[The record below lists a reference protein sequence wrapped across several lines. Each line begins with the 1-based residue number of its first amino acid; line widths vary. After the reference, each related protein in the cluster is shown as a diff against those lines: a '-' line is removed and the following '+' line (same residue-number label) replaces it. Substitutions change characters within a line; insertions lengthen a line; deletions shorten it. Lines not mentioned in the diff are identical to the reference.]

1 MKQNNFTEKFYR
13 SAGYFVVVLISLVY
27 VASSL
32 INISKTGKSIYEIV
46 ASGVLSL
53 IVGIMIN
60 GVFRSIGIR
69 RGDEDE
75 RTVATNALHAKT
87 VDEIAPYIDKLDE
100 FCEKENRRVLR
111 EIRTRI
117 LAKEG
122 MKYSDYFDSDG
133 GALENA
139 KCKMQSAKLTIPQ
152 SLRDSSLCTKEPL
165 VCKMQISDTPRT
177 RADRRCAIGEE
188 ELMQGSEASRSAKL
202 ESLPQSPAVTAPPSG
217 GALGIENAKLNCRGD
232 SRIDREI
239 DKARAKTFKKALR
252 VRVKPLVSSNLTSDG
267 VKADDPFDFGRSKK
281 EFTSQK
287 NASDMI
293 IKLLMA
299 VIFGYFGVSLA
310 SQVNVASIIWNALQ
324 IVLYVTGGV
333 IQMYS
338 SYMWVVDDYRGS
350 VIKKIDYLQKF
361 KMLAQSTKA

>member
-32 INISKTGKSIYEIV
+32 INISKTGKSVYEII

-69 RGDEDE
+69 KGDEDE
-75 RTVATNALHAKT
+75 RTVATNSLHAKA
-87 VDEIAPYIDKLDE
+87 VDEISPYIDKLDE
-100 FCEKENRRVLR
+100 FCERENMRAIR

-139 KCKMQSAKLTIPQ
+139 KCKMQ
-152 SLRDSSLCTKEPL
+152 
-165 VCKMQISDTPRT
+165 
-177 RADRRCAIGEE
+177 
-188 ELMQGSEASRSAKL
+188 
-202 ESLPQSPAVTAPPSG
+202 
-217 GALGIENAKLNCRGD
+217 NAK
-232 SRIDREI
+232 SKK
-239 DKARAKTFKKALR
+239 KAYYKALR
-252 VRVKPLVSSNLTSDG
+252 VKVKPLVSSNLTSDG

-287 NASDMI
+287 NTSDMI

-310 SQVNVASIIWNALQ
+310 SEVNVASIIWNALQ

-338 SYMWVVDDYRGS
+338 SYMWVVDDYRGC

-361 KMLAQSTKA
+361 KKIAQEE

>member
-1 MKQNNFTEKFYR
+1 MKKNSFTEMFYKN
-13 SAGYFVVVLISLVY
+13 AGYFVVVLISIVY

-32 INISKTGKSIYEIV
+32 INITKSGRSVYEII

-60 GVFRSIGIR
+60 GVFRSMGVR

-75 RTVATNALHAKT
+75 RTIATNELHAKT
-87 VDEIAPYIDKLDE
+87 VDQIVPYIDKLDE
-100 FCEKENRRVLR
+100 FCEKENKRAIR

-117 LAKEG
+117 LAREG

-133 GALENA
+133 NAIKNA
-139 KCKMQSAKLTIPQ
+139 KCKMQNAKSIMP
-152 SLRDSSLCTKEPL
+152 SPAGKGD
-165 VCKMQISDTPRT
+165 
-177 RADRRCAIGEE
+177 RCAVDEE
-188 ELMQGSEASRSAKL
+188 DANRQATCDSKELKAK
-202 ESLPQSPAVTAPPSG
+202 
-217 GALGIENAKLNCRGD
+217 R
-232 SRIDREI
+232 
-239 DKARAKTFKKALR
+239 KAYKKALR
-252 VRVKPLVSSNLTSDG
+252 VKLRPLVSSNLTSDG
-267 VKADDPFDFGRSKK
+267 VKATDPFDFGRSKK
-281 EFTSQK
+281 EYTAQRS
-287 NASDMI
+287 ASDAI
-293 IKLLMA
+293 IKVLMA

-310 SQVNVASIIWNALQ
+310 SEINVASIIWNGLQ

-361 KMLAQSTKA
+361 KNYCNSCLSR